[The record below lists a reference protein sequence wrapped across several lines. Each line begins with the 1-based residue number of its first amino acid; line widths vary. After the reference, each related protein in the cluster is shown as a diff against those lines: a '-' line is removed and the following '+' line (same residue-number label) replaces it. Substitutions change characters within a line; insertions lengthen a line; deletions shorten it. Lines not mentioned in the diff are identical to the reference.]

1 MSMEYMS
8 DRTPTNGGRPAANR
22 ARSTS
27 ARPAGA
33 RPAGS
38 RPAGSRPPGS
48 RPAPGGSG
56 GRRPPNRRQPP
67 RRRKPQSR
75 FYIFIALAVVVIV
88 ALAILIA
95 HLAGG
100 GSPSDPTATSTA
112 PVETTAVTTETTAS
126 TADPGNTDAAV
137 STDGTSAEPTSATS
151 HADALRAML
160 GSEDASDVTALSED
174 EMTQITDLSVTQGLP
189 SEWMNILLLGS
200 DERTLSESARTDSM
214 IICSINT
221 TTGEVKLTSIMRD
234 LAVYLDEIDPEYA
247 GTYRINAANYFGG
260 EELAM
265 RVVNECF
272 GMNIERYV
280 HVNFYGFQQVAELL
294 GGIEMDITEEEMNL
308 INELIV
314 QQASLAYHNNIDE
327 SGLQNEFL
335 TTYGEDTH
343 LDGRQ
348 TLAYARIR
356 KLDGGDYA
364 RAERQ
369 RNVLIALMNKL
380 RGSSLTDLVS
390 LGITIMPHLRTNLT
404 LDEIAGVAYTV
415 LNSDLSTV
423 EQMRLPINDSYVE
436 ETRDEQSMLYDCD
449 WTANATELYNFIYE

>member
-1 MSMEYMS
+1 MR
-8 DRTPTNGGRPAANR
+8 RTNKLI
-22 ARSTS
+22 S
-27 ARPAGA
+27 
-33 RPAGS
+33 
-38 RPAGSRPPGS
+38 
-48 RPAPGGSG
+48 
-56 GRRPPNRRQPP
+56 
-67 RRRKPQSR
+67 
-75 FYIFIALAVVVIV
+75 L
-88 ALAILIA
+88 ALAILMVFT
-95 HLAGG
+95 L
-100 GSPSDPTATSTA
+100 TACSESFESA
-112 PVETTAVTTETTAS
+112 MVRAVREMENVESV
-126 TADPGNTDAAV
+126 
-137 STDGTSAEPTSATS
+137 
-151 HADALRAML
+151 HADTVLDMGFTVAAMGESLDMDIGMDMSMDTAGDLTSGELSVNML
-160 GSEDASDVTALSED
+160 GIDVTALSED

-449 WTANATELYNFIYE
+449 WAANATELYNFIYE